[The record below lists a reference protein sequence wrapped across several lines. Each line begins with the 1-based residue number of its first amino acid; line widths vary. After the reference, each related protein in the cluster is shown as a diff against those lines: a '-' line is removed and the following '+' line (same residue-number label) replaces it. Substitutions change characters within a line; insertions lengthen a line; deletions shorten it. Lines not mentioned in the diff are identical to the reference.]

1 MADQAVTKGKAIVH
15 ARGEGSAYWML
26 GGLYEARLSADE
38 TGGGLTL
45 MEFTIP
51 VGMGPPPHIHDQDEV
66 VYILEGTANY
76 HLDGTTTTV
85 GPGSVVFIPKGT
97 KETFESTSTLR
108 MLALYLPGGA
118 DRFFAEAGEP
128 AQRREVPPAPTS
140 PPDVQRLAA
149 VGAKYGLQLLPPG
162 S

>member
-1 MADQAVTKGKAIVH
+1 MPDQAVIKTKPVVH

-26 GGLYEARLSADE
+26 GGLYEERLTAAE
-38 TGGGLTL
+38 TGGELTL

-51 VGMGPPPHIHDQDEV
+51 VGMGPPPHIHAQDEV

-76 HLDGTTTTV
+76 HLDGTATTV
-85 GPGSVVFIPKGT
+85 GPGSVIFIPKGA
-97 KETFESTSTLR
+97 KETFEPTTTLR
-108 MLALYLPGGA
+108 MLSMYLPGGA

-128 AQRREVPPAPTS
+128 APRREPPPAPTS
-140 PPDVQRLAA
+140 PPDVERLTAIA
-149 VGAKYGLQLLPPG
+149 SKYGLQLLPPG